1 VSQEQGIGNKE
12 HAMSEQSASE
22 PPENPVPWETAVQCL
37 SDAHTYWLATVRPDG
52 RPHVMPVWAV
62 WLEGGLWLSTSG
74 TSAKGRNLE
83 REPRCTVTLDE
94 SGMQFVVDGTSRR
107 VTDDAELTQF
117 VEAYTPK
124 YGWPMTIHDGS
135 VHFEDG
141 NSGYVYAVRAE
152 TVFAFVEEPF
162 TSTRWRF

>member
-1 VSQEQGIGNKE
+1 
-12 HAMSEQSASE
+12 MSEKSDSE
-22 PPENPVPWETAVQCL
+22 APETGIAWETAVERL
-37 SDAHTYWLATVRPDG
+37 SNAHTYWLATVRSDG

-62 WLEGGLWLSTSG
+62 WLDDGLWLSTSG
-74 TSAKGRNLE
+74 DSMKGRNLA
-83 REPRCTVTLDE
+83 REPRCTLTLDD
-94 SGMQFVVDGTSRR
+94 SGMQLVVDGTARR
-107 VTDDAELTQF
+107 VTDDGELRRFAE
-117 VEAYTPK
+117 VYTAK
-124 YGWPMTIHDGS
+124 YEWPMAVRDGA